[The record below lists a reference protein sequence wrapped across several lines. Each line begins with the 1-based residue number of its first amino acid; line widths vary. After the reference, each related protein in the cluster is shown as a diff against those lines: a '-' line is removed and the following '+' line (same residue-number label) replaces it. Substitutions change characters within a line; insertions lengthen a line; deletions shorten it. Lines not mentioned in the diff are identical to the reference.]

1 VCFLALILHRVLRMR
16 LKASNRQ
23 ESPGRLL
30 EQLRR
35 IQHQTAQTGDG
46 QLLRGLTDMGVEQK
60 ELFAAIG
67 LPLPTPD
74 GVKPSG
80 TEEKAPT
87 GSL

>member
-1 VCFLALILHRVLRMR
+1 MR
-16 LKASNRQ
+16 LRGSDRP

-46 QLLRGLTDMGVEQK
+46 QLLRGLSELGVEQK

-67 LPLPTPD
+67 PPVPTPD
-74 GVKPSG
+74 GVKPTNPELTIPAVG
-80 TEEKAPT
+80 
-87 GSL
+87 L